1 VRRLSLAIAILL
13 TASCSHEPVRTGT
26 YTVRSGDTV
35 YAIAKRYRMDYRD
48 LARWNHLGRD
58 YAIEVGQVL
67 MLHAPIGTHTRPGA
81 ATRSAAALPAP
92 PSSKNSSPKNSEET
106 GLSTSPMP
114 KWVWP
119 VDGGATTAIER
130 PNGAQGLGISG
141 SLGQEIHAAS
151 EGRVVYTGTGLLG
164 YGQLIIVKHNDAY
177 LTAYGYTQSV
187 LVKEGEQVRT
197 GQAIATMGA
206 APQGTP
212 LLYFEIRLNG
222 KPVEPLPLLPKR

>member
-1 VRRLSLAIAILL
+1 VRRLSLAIAILSL
-13 TASCSHEPVRTGT
+13 ASCSHEPVRTGT

-35 YAIAKRYRMDYRD
+35 YAVAKRYRIDYQD
-48 LARWNHLGRD
+48 LARWNRLGRD
-58 YAIEVGQVL
+58 YALQVGQVL
-67 MLHAPIGTHTRPGA
+67 VLHAPIGGKP
-81 ATRSAAALPAP
+81 TRSAAALPAP
-92 PSSKNSSPKNSEET
+92 SPQKNKNTNSESL

-119 VDGGATTAIER
+119 VDGGAATAIER

-141 SLGQEIHAAS
+141 ALGQEVHAAS

-164 YGQLIIVKHNDAY
+164 YGQLVIVKHNDAY

-187 LVKEGEQVRT
+187 LVKEGEQVRA

>member
-1 VRRLSLAIAILL
+1 MRRLSLAIAILGL
-13 TASCSHEPVRTGT
+13 ASCSHEPVRTGT

-35 YAIAKRYRMDYRD
+35 YAIAKRYRIDYLD

-58 YAIEVGQVL
+58 YAIQVGQVL
-67 MLHAPIGTHTRPGA
+67 ILHAPIGTKP
-81 ATRSAAALPAP
+81 ATRSAAVLPAP
-92 PSSKNSSPKNSEET
+92 QSPQKNKNTNSESP

-119 VDGGATTAIER
+119 VDGGAVSAIER
-130 PNGAQGLGISG
+130 PNGAQGLGIGG

-151 EGRVVYTGTGLLG
+151 DGRVVYTGTGLLG
-164 YGQLIIVKHNDAY
+164 YGQLVIVKHNDAY

-212 LLYFEIRLNG
+212 ELYFEIRLNG

>member
-1 VRRLSLAIAILL
+1 MRWLSLAIAILL

-35 YAIAKRYRMDYRD
+35 FAIAKRYRVDYRD
-48 LARWNHLGRD
+48 LARWNRLGRD
-58 YAIEVGQVL
+58 YAIQVGQVL
-67 MLHAPIGTHTRPGA
+67 VLHAPIGPHTRSAP
-81 ATRSAAALPAP
+81 ATRSAATS
-92 PSSKNSSPKNSEET
+92 PSTPSPKNSEEA

-119 VDGGATTAIER
+119 VDGGAATAIER

-141 SLGQEIHAAS
+141 ALGQEIHAAS

-212 LLYFEIRLNG
+212 QLYFEIRLNG

>member
-1 VRRLSLAIAILL
+1 MRWLPLALAISLAM
-13 TASCSHEPVRTGT
+13 SCSHEPVRTGT

-35 YAIAKRYRMDYRD
+35 YSIAKRYRVDYRD

-58 YAIEVGQVL
+58 FAIQVGQVL
-67 MLHAPIGTHTRPGA
+67 VLHAPIGTST
-81 ATRSAAALPAP
+81 TRSAATLPTPRPAK
-92 PSSKNSSPKNSEET
+92 PSEANQS

-119 VDGGATTAIER
+119 VDGGAATTIER

-141 SLGQEIHAAS
+141 TLGQEIHAAS
-151 EGRVVYTGTGLLG
+151 EGRIVYTGTGLLG
-164 YGQLIIVKHNDAY
+164 YGQLVIVKHNDAY

-187 LVKEGEQVRT
+187 LVKEGEQVRA